1 MHFAHRRRLV
11 IAIVGGGVALIVLI
25 GIGLF
30 GLLRG
35 PDKAGQETRPTPAAS
50 ASPTP
55 TAAHPDQPPR
65 ILATTDPELFVRS
78 VARALFNWDTRYRV
92 GLSDWA
98 QVIVDVADTDEA
110 PAVASD
116 ARDYFPAAAMWQRLS
131 TYGTRQW
138 IEVHSVGVPDAWATA
153 LPQAAPGQI
162 PKGATALTVT
172 GTRHRAGTWN
182 TEALQTERSVAF
194 TVFVVCPGKETCT
207 LLRLSQP
214 DHPLE

>member
-11 IAIVGGGVALIVLI
+11 IAIVSSGVALIVLV
-25 GIGLF
+25 GIGVF

-35 PDKAGQETRPTPAAS
+35 PDRAGQEARPTPAAS

-55 TAAHPDQPPR
+55 TANTDQPPP

-78 VARALFNWDTRYRV
+78 VARALFNWDTRYRA

-98 QVIVDVADTDEA
+98 QVVVDVADTDEA

-116 ARDYFPAAAMWQRLS
+116 VRDYLPAAAMWQQLS

-138 IEVHSVGVPDAWATA
+138 IEIESVTVPAEWATA
-153 LPQAAPGQI
+153 LEQAAPGQI
-162 PKGATALTVT
+162 PQGSTALTVV

-182 TEALQTERSVAF
+182 TDALRTERSVTF
-194 TVFVVCPGKETCT
+194 TVFVVCPAEETCR

-214 DHPLE
+214 DRPLE